1 MLVMT
6 LSEFRKDTSM
16 KVALRQTL
24 NSRCTVV
31 KISSGAVIHWSSLDQ
46 KLAERNRIERKAFP
60 LLGDV

>member
-1 MLVMT
+1 
-6 LSEFRKDTSM
+6 M